1 MRNLA
6 PAAKR
11 KRKGGGKSTSVFDIG
26 QTSTRRC
33 NPQDVE
39 VYISLYYDTHIK
51 PYVTERCKADSLSS
65 VPIGIIREVAADR
78 FASEEQE
85 ILDEVNKEIT
95 ARLEAA
101 TRALEAVEGSQIT
114 PEQYQQ

>member
-1 MRNLA
+1 MDLKA
-6 PAAKR
+6 LIFIYHVPTAIED
-11 KRKGGGKSTSVFDIG
+11 GDEEL
-26 QTSTRRC
+26 STRS
-33 NPQDVE
+33 QTKVE
-39 VYISLYYDTHIK
+39 VYISLYYDTRIK
-51 PYVTERCKADSLSS
+51 PYICHRALQSRQSL
-65 VPIGIIREVAADR
+65 VCAYWDYPRDR

-85 ILDEVNKEIT
+85 ILDEVDKEIT

>member
-11 KRKGGGKSTSVFDIG
+11 KRKGGGKSTSVFDVG
-26 QTSTRRC
+26 KTSTRRR

-39 VYISLYYDTHIK
+39 VYISLYYDARIK

-78 FASEEQE
+78 FASEEQV
-85 ILDEVNKEIT
+85 ILDEVDKEIA
-95 ARLEAA
+95 ARVEAA
-101 TRALEAVEGSQIT
+101 TKALEAVEESQRT